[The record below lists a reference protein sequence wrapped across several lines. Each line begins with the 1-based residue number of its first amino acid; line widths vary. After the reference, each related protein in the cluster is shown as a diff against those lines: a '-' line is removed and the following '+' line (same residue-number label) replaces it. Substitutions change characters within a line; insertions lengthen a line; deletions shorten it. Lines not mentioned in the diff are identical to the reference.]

1 MRREGELCE
10 LFRIVEGRQCK
21 AAWSQGV
28 ATGVAYGGYA
38 LLAFGDVSKR
48 QMASFDVG
56 GFVYLLWSF
65 EVFGK
70 PCRWSVRVRSF
81 A

>member
-1 MRREGELCE
+1 M
-10 LFRIVEGRQCK
+10 
-21 AAWSQGV
+21 
-28 ATGVAYGGYA
+28 ATGAAYGGYA